1 MATEDENNSAQGS
14 GEEEGQEKVQL
25 DEQELDASASRAA
38 QKVELDL
45 DDAPFLDWEE
55 GDEPE
60 EEQPQ
65 APAAAEEEVHAAEQ
79 EKQEQPSE
87 RPAWWKR
94 KLTWALAGVLL
105 LLLLAAPLGWYWLK
119 HAAQDEATKPG
130 PALSPEQIPAQAG
143 QAREMVDL
151 EPFWVEHQQGDELR
165 FLHLQFTLA
174 LEEEDLAR
182 EIDRKTPAL
191 RDAVY
196 YYLRKKDLVFLADQE
211 NADQLKSE
219 LASLLNQYL
228 STGQVQEVLIQ
239 DYLVR

>member
-1 MATEDENNSAQGS
+1 MASEDKNSPAQGP
-14 GEEEGQEKVQL
+14 EESSQEEVQL
-25 DEQELDASASRAA
+25 DKQEVDASASRAA

-60 EEQPQ
+60 QEQPQ
-65 APAAAEEEVHAAEQ
+65 APAAEEEKAPESEEQKPAEART
-79 EKQEQPSE
+79 E
-87 RPAWWKR
+87 RPPWWKR

-105 LLLLAAPLGWYWLK
+105 LLLLAAPLSWYWLRP
-119 HAAQDEATKPG
+119 APQQEGAEPDT
-130 PALSPEQIPAQAG
+130 ALSPEQIPAQPG
-143 QAREMVDL
+143 QAREKVGF
-151 EPFWVEHQQGDELR
+151 EPFWVEHEQGDELR
-165 FLHLQFTLA
+165 FLHLKFTVA
-174 LEEEDLAR
+174 LEEEDQAR

-196 YYLRKKDLVFLADQE
+196 YYLRKKDLVFLANQE

-228 STGQVQEVLIQ
+228 SNGQVQEVLIQ